1 MCIIQLPKF
10 LPWASFKLRRQF
22 TALFT
27 FQLGLELEV
36 LSQKFMTSW
45 LEARLDKYCFFLVV
59 LIFHFLTEVLQEIL
73 CYWQKFK
80 IKEGEEGGNH
90 LKVLQHNAE
99 VSSKVGTEHHPSTN
113 LQLQFRFWPGH
124 GTVFLNLRT
133 QEKLDFL
140 LTTRST
146 LVTPN
151 RILPTERQW
160 KLTLNSQQK
169 FCHLEGGWSDHHWN
183 KVPPH
188 WIFHAWVS
196 TINNHASDK
205 SMQHQPLKKLSLES
219 FNKATIRDASWPFL
233 QSSQKPLCCGSF
245 WPGPKTL
252 RSSTSQRPPS
262 RVNHLEQSAVPW
274 GGQLRHFWDKSIL

>member
-1 MCIIQLPKF
+1 MFNIVWRVIVCVLYSF

-27 FQLGLELEV
+27 LQLGCETFLYARIGTWSSFPKIYDFLTG
-36 LSQKFMTSW
+36 SSSW
-45 LEARLDKYCFFLVV
+45 QILFFLVV

-124 GTVFLNLRT
+124 GTVFLNLWT

-160 KLTLNSQQK
+160 KLTLNS
-169 FCHLEGGWSDHHWN
+169 LN
-183 KVPPH
+183 KNFVT
-188 WIFHAWVS
+188 WRGVDQ
-196 TINNHASDK
+196 TITGIK
-205 SMQHQPLKKLSLES
+205 SHPTGFFMPEFRQ
-219 FNKATIRDASWPFL
+219 
-233 QSSQKPLCCGSF
+233 
-245 WPGPKTL
+245 
-252 RSSTSQRPPS
+252 
-262 RVNHLEQSAVPW
+262 
-274 GGQLRHFWDKSIL
+274 